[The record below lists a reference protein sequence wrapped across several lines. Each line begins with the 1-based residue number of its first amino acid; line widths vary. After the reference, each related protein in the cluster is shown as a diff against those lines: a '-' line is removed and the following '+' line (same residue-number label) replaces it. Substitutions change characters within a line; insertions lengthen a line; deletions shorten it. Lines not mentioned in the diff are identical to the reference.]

1 VSAAT
6 EEKARVIALAGGKG
20 GVGTTLLAANV
31 AIHLAR
37 QGREVI
43 LADVAPEG
51 AAAHA
56 QVGLPLP
63 SRHLGE
69 RLAAESIPL
78 ADLIVT
84 GGIPNLKLLAGIPD
98 CPASPPRPDEFAGD
112 VLEEAARLPCDYVIA
127 DAGSGR
133 SRAVRLACRAADTLL
148 LVSTPEPL
156 SLRGVLRLQ
165 ASVLYGALEEALGPD
180 EARSHEELFGNE
192 GLRGLLGTLRGDKK
206 RFEAVL
212 QAVRRRQFGLVL
224 NQVRTGAENQAA
236 TRVGAVLSMLQAVII
251 DPVITLEYDLS
262 ALQAVW
268 EGRVLSQR
276 FPNSLFSRSVEK
288 LAVTILAPTISER
301 RPGGDRYAP
310 VDTWHHYRLLALDPK
325 AAPRDV
331 QRHYEWIRAPFQA
344 GGEAEAVAE
353 RTHLDR
359 ILARVETAYRTLMFL
374 ENRREYDRELVAK
387 GILEAADLR
396 ELEAGGAATGED
408 QAAGATVGEAAE
420 AASPEMETAARE
432 ATSRGRQEKGRK
444 PKTGQRQAAAVPESE
459 VSEIDREPDTEPE
472 PAGPISDE
480 IMTEEEMAK
489 VLAPGGRYSGAALR
503 AFRQRR
509 RLEVTRIAEIT
520 KIRVHQI
527 QAIEDERYPDLP
539 VPVFL
544 RGFLRAYALCLDL
557 DPDEVVQDYMDAYE
571 AWSRMQV

>member
-1 VSAAT
+1 VSAAP
-6 EEKARVIALAGGKG
+6 EERARVIALAGGKG

-37 QGREVI
+37 QGREVV
-43 LADVAPEG
+43 LADVAPGG

-63 SRHLGE
+63 PRHLGE
-69 RLAAESIPL
+69 RLQADPPPL
-78 ADLIVT
+78 ADLLVT

-98 CPASPPRPDEFAGD
+98 RPSSPPRPDEFAGD

-127 DAGSGR
+127 DVGSGR
-133 SRAVRLACRAADTLL
+133 SRAVRLACRAADSLL

-165 ASVLYGALEEALGPD
+165 ASVLFGALEEALGPE
-180 EARSHEELFGNE
+180 EAGSHEELLGKQ
-192 GLRGLLGTLRGDKK
+192 GLRGLLAALKSDKK
-206 RFEAVL
+206 LFEAVL
-212 QAVRRRQFGLVL
+212 GAVHRRQFGLVL
-224 NQVRTGAENQAA
+224 NQVRTGVENQAA
-236 TRVGAVLSMLQAVII
+236 TRVGAVLSMLQAIII

-276 FPNSLFSRSVEK
+276 FPNSPFSRGVEK
-288 LAVTILAPTISER
+288 LAVAILAPTMPDK

-344 GGEAEAVAE
+344 GGEGEAVAE
-353 RTHLDR
+353 RAHLDGV
-359 ILARVETAYRTLMFL
+359 LARVETAYRTLMFL
-374 ENRREYDRELVAK
+374 ENRREYDKELVAR
-387 GILEAADLR
+387 GVLDAAELR
-396 ELEAGGAATGED
+396 ELEAEGARAADEEATAGAETEAAEADRPEAEPADTGAATG
-408 QAAGATVGEAAE
+408 GK
-420 AASPEMETAARE
+420 
-432 ATSRGRQEKGRK
+432 EKGRK
-444 PKTGQRQAAAVPESE
+444 RGKRGKRAGGAPETGPSE
-459 VSEIDREPDTEPE
+459 DLPE
-472 PAGPISDE
+472 PAAEEEAAEPAGE
-480 IMTEEEMAK
+480 EAMTEEEMAAA
-489 VLAPGGRYSGAALR
+489 LAPGGRYSGAALR

-527 QAIEDERYPDLP
+527 QAIEDERYRDLP

-557 DPDEVVQDYMDAYE
+557 EPDDVVRDYMDAYDDW
-571 AWSRMQV
+571 ARKQT

>member
-1 VSAAT
+1 VSAEP
-6 EEKARVIALAGGKG
+6 EERARVIALAGGKG

-43 LADVAPEG
+43 LADVAPGG

-69 RLAAESIPL
+69 RLQDEPPPL
-78 ADLIVT
+78 ADLLVT

-98 CPASPPRPDEFAGD
+98 RPASPSRHDDFAGE
-112 VLEEAARLPCDYVIA
+112 VLKEAARLPCDYVIA
-127 DAGSGR
+127 DVGSGR
-133 SRAVRLACRAADTLL
+133 SRAIRLACRAADSLL
-148 LVSTPEPL
+148 LVTTPEPL

-165 ASVLYGALEEALGPD
+165 ASVLYGALEEALGPAK
-180 EARSHEELFGNE
+180 ARSHEDLLAHQ
-192 GLRGLLGTLRGDKK
+192 GLRGLLAALRKNKK
-206 RFEAVL
+206 LFDAVL
-212 QAVRRRQFGLVL
+212 QAVHSRQFGLVL
-224 NQVRTGAENQAA
+224 NQVRTGVENQAA
-236 TRVGAVLSMLQAVII
+236 TRVGAVLSMLQAII
-251 DPVITLEYDLS
+251 VDPVITLEYDLS

-276 FPNSLFSRSVEK
+276 FPNSPFSRGVEK
-288 LAVTILAPTISER
+288 LAVTILAPTMPEK

-344 GGEAEAVAE
+344 GGEAEVVAE
-353 RTHLDR
+353 RAHLDG
-359 ILARVETAYRTLMFL
+359 ILARVETAYRTLMFV
-374 ENRREYDRELVAK
+374 ENRREYDRELVAR
-387 GILEAADLR
+387 GVLEAEELR
-396 ELEAGGAATGED
+396 ELEAEEAPAGED
-408 QAAGATVGEAAE
+408 KATASAAEEAAE
-420 AASPEMETAARE
+420 A
-432 ATSRGRQEKGRK
+432 GRLE
-444 PKTGQRQAAAVPESE
+444 
-459 VSEIDREPDTEPE
+459 TEPASADPPEPEAAEDGGE
-472 PAGPISDE
+472 PAAEEEPAEFAGDDV
-480 IMTEEEMAK
+480 MTEEEMAAA
-489 VLAPGGRYSGAALR
+489 LAPGGRYSGAALR

-520 KIRVHQI
+520 KIRMHQI
-527 QAIEDERYPDLP
+527 QAIEDERYRDLP

-557 DPDEVVQDYMDAYE
+557 DPDEVVRDYMDAYDS
-571 AWSRMQV
+571 WKRKQI